1 VAGLNGGGAAPRTQ
15 LGLLLRLHFLVLK
28 RQATATP
35 GRRFIT
41 FLLVVLGAVA
51 SVLLGLTALWGMWV
65 GRRNGMAPAA
75 LDEAVHLVFAV
86 VYGALILSP
95 ALGFRGNEFLDV
107 TRLFHLP
114 VSHRTVFT
122 ASTIGVSVS
131 GAVLFW
137 LPPLTGVVLG
147 YVVPVTGSWN
157 GEWGK
162 VDGGLLAVRM
172 GLVLAFLFHAV
183 AMGQLLVLVLL
194 NFLRSRRF
202 QDLGL
207 VIAPCIAGAVYLGTW
222 WALTKGREQA
232 GPRGTMVRDL
242 LAAAPSRWI
251 PFLPSRWLSEA
262 MVGGFAGGLRAW
274 LPFLAGFVP
283 LTALVVALAARLQE
297 RAFLGDVPPLA
308 AGPGGS
314 GRRIPGGRLLARFF
328 PDPVLAVASKELR
341 LLRREPIVKTVLI
354 GQAFFLGLPV
364 MILAL
369 RPRGA
374 EDTVGAVVRA
384 SWLLPFVLVFV
395 ENHLTM
401 NLLGLEGQGISHL
414 RTTPVSWRQVLVG
427 KNLCYLL
434 GFGVANALFSAAGLF
449 SLRLLRPERVPDP
462 WSAFGMAVVGGT
474 CALAVVL
481 AVGNVLSVA
490 MPTSLAARGRM
501 ALRQQSAFSEGC
513 YEKLARVA
521 VFAGTLVLVAPIP
534 LALHVLRTYAHGIF
548 QEPWWPAAAIVFSVA
563 YAAALLRAALP
574 LAERMAREGEEMIL
588 ERLTRSG
595 E

>member
-1 VAGLNGGGAAPRTQ
+1 MNGGAASPRTQ
-15 LGLLLRLHFLVLK
+15 FGLLLRLHFLVLK

-35 GRRFIT
+35 GRKFIT
-41 FLLVVLGAVA
+41 FLLVVLGSVA
-51 SVLLGLTALWGMWV
+51 SILLGLTAFWGLWVARHRTGLSP
-65 GRRNGMAPAA
+65 GD
-75 LDEAVHLVFAV
+75 LDEAMHLSFAV
-86 VYGALILSP
+86 VYGALVLSP

-122 ASTIGVSVS
+122 ASTVGVSLS

-137 LPPLTGVVLG
+137 LPPLTGLVCG
-147 YVVPVTGSWN
+147 YMVPG
-157 GEWGK
+157 GRWGQAPEAM
-162 VDGGLLAVRM
+162 DWGLLAVRLA
-172 GLVLAFLFHAV
+172 LVGAFLFQAV
-183 AMGQLLVLVLL
+183 AVGQLVVLLLL

-222 WALTKGREQA
+222 WALTRGRDQIGPQGA
-232 GPRGTMVRDL
+232 GLRDL
-242 LAAAPSRWI
+242 LSAGLSRWI
-251 PFLPSRWLSEA
+251 PFLPSRWLTEA
-262 MVGGFAGGLRAW
+262 MVGAGGGGWRPW
-274 LPFLAGFVP
+274 LPFVLGFVP
-283 LTALVVALAARLQE
+283 LTVIVLSLAGHLQE
-297 RAFLGDVPPLA
+297 RAFLGDVPPIA
-308 AGPGGS
+308 AGRGGS

-328 PDPVLAVASKELR
+328 PDSVLAIASKELR

-369 RPRGA
+369 RPRGDG
-374 EDTVGAVVRA
+374 DTVGAVVRA

-414 RTTPVSWRQVLVG
+414 RTTPVSWRQVLLG

-434 GFGVANALFSAAGLF
+434 GFGVANALFSAAGLL

-462 WSAFGMAVVGGT
+462 WSAVGMAVVGGT

-534 LALHVLRTYAHGIF
+534 FALHVLKTYAHGIF
-548 QEPWWPAAAIVFSVA
+548 QEDWWPPVAMVFSVV
-563 YAAALLRAALP
+563 YAAALLRASLP